1 MTQREMTQRSGGDA
15 STMLHWFAGMPRW
28 QRELLSTLS
37 IVVGTFAFVV
47 VVGFVGLALI
57 YFR

>member
-1 MTQREMTQRSGGDA
+1 MTQPEMTQRSGGDA
-15 STMLHWFAGMPRW
+15 SSTLHWFARMPRW

-47 VVGFVGLALI
+47 VVGVVGLVLI